1 MFSIIPI
8 DISVIIRLLPPY
20 EKNGSVTPVTGTRPT
35 TTAKFKRVWKESWN
49 IIPNVKNFA
58 KLSGALIDIFILL
71 NIITKNKNAT
81 EIIPIIPSSSDI
93 TENIRSV
100 CGSGR

>member
-35 TTAKFKRVWKESWN
+35 TTAKFKRV
-49 IIPNVKNFA
+49 
-58 KLSGALIDIFILL
+58 
-71 NIITKNKNAT
+71 
-81 EIIPIIPSSSDI
+81 
-93 TENIRSV
+93 
-100 CGSGR
+100 